1 MDFHNGFPAE
11 INLLGKGY
19 SWTQKIDY
27 ENLCFRCRVCFETG
41 HIARNCEKSSG
52 KRRLPRSQR
61 PTWWKEAPPEKQA
74 EGKTP
79 APDPEEEAES
89 APKEL
94 AQGTDPVETPPP
106 TSPKPSQRVSSWA
119 DIVDNEET
127 QGQTENHDQGQSSK
141 WQTVSKKKKTY
152 PTSGSCNDSKPN
164 KLAEIA
170 TFK

>member
-11 INLLGKGY
+11 INLLGNGY

-61 PTWWKEAPPEKQA
+61 PTWWKEAPPEKQV
-74 EGKTP
+74 EGKIP
-79 APDPEEEAES
+79 ASVPEGEADS

-94 AQGTDPVETPPP
+94 VQGTDPVERTPPR
-106 TSPKPSQRVSSWA
+106 SPKPTQRDSSWA
-119 DIVDNEET
+119 DIADAEEA
-127 QGQTENHDQGQSSK
+127 QGQPENQDQGQSIE
-141 WQTVSKKKKTY
+141 WQTVSEKKNY
-152 PTSGSCNDSKPN
+152 PTTKRCNDTKPHW
-164 KLAEIA
+164 LAEIA
-170 TFK
+170 ARK